1 MSRIK
6 TEQQQDVLCL
16 LGELDIY
23 SLNDLWSTQSS
34 LLNGVKSID
43 VEQLTRV
50 DSSGLATLIY
60 FCNKYDVK
68 LKGINPQLQT
78 LITLYDLQPV
88 INI

>member
-6 TEQQQDVLCL
+6 TEQQQDILCL
-16 LGELDIY
+16 QGELDVH
-23 SLNDLWSTQSS
+23 SLNDLWSTQDSI
-34 LLNGVKSID
+34 LNGIKCID

-60 FCNKYDVK
+60 FCNKYHVK

-88 INI
+88 INV

>member
-6 TEQQQDVLCL
+6 SEKQQDVLCL
-16 LGELDIY
+16 LGELDVH
-23 SLNDLWSTQSS
+23 SLNNLWSTQNTI
-34 LLNGVKSID
+34 LNGVKYID

-60 FCNKYDVK
+60 FCNRYDVK